1 MPQVVDISDNEV
13 NKIISYIFNA
23 GKIISNNNKLVESK
37 PWSYEYYNKYFSRF
51 EDYEGY
57 PASKPPWGSLTA
69 LDLNTGLIL
78 WTSPLGEY
86 DDLSKRNIQITGME
100 NHGGA
105 TATAG
110 NLIFIAGTLDKK
122 FRAFDS
128 LTGEELWSFKMPHAG
143 LTPPTIYE
151 VNGKQY
157 VLITSSGGGVLFNS
171 DPKAAKHGSK
181 FLSFRL
187 SD

>member
-1 MPQVVDISDNEV
+1 MI
-13 NKIISYIFNA
+13 
-23 GKIISNNNKLVESK
+23 ESK

-110 NLIFIAGTLDKK
+110 NLIFVAGTLDKK

-157 VLITSSGGGVLFNS
+157 VLITSSGGGVLFDS